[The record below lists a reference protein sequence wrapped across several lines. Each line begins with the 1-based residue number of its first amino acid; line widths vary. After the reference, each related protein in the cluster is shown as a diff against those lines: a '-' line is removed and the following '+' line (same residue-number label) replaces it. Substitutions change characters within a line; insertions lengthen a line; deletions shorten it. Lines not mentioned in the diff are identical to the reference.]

1 MTSFDP
7 ARLGRKGFTLI
18 ELMIVVVIIG
28 ILAAIAVPK
37 FGNVSK
43 SAKEAEAQP
52 ILKQLFTLQ
61 ERYKQRNEEY
71 ATDIA
76 QLEGGSATFA
86 NARYYT
92 FLIDDGDGATYLA
105 CAKPSLAGLRWF
117 SINAAREIVPHDSGC
132 T

>member
-7 ARLGRKGFTLI
+7 TRLGRKGFTLI

-28 ILAAIAVPK
+28 VLAAIAIPK
-37 FGNVSK
+37 FGSVSK

-61 ERYKQRNEEY
+61 ERYKQKNDGY
-71 ATDIA
+71 ADDIA
-76 QLEGGSATFA
+76 QLEGGAATFA
-86 NARYYT
+86 NAKYYT
-92 FLIDDGDGATYLA
+92 FLIDSGDGATYLA
-105 CAKPSLAGLRWF
+105 CAEPTVEGLRWF